1 MEIREESHGFHSGA
15 STRSSERDCHFEWD
29 FYFGQG
35 QGFRFDWVFMQPL
48 KPVLQNCI
56 NKKQNISQKKKK
68 RIKRFVE
75 EQNIKNEEGIK
86 VRAVGFNSAK
96 VQEGG

>member
-1 MEIREESHGFHSGA
+1 
-15 STRSSERDCHFEWD
+15 
-29 FYFGQG
+29 
-35 QGFRFDWVFMQPL
+35 L